1 MQRRL
6 TKQKELILNIV
17 RNNYDHP
24 TAEDVYLEAKKVKD
38 DISRGTVYRNLHL
51 LSEEGYI
58 KEITSFGNFSNRYDL
73 RLDRHF
79 HVVCDECGA
88 IDDLETE
95 VPVFDITN
103 IQKKGYKINSCEIIF
118 RGICSKCKN
127 KKLL

>member
-17 RNNYDHP
+17 RNNYNHP

-58 KEITSFGNFSNRYDL
+58 KEITSLGNFSNRYDF
-73 RLDRHF
+73 RLNKHF

-95 VPVFDITN
+95 VPVFDISN